1 MTTSFA
7 APLALTAAGSASTAI
22 PLPVRTAPPGRPFR
36 IAMVAACP
44 MPARRGTPL
53 RVERLAEA
61 LTDRGHHVELITYH
75 VADGPQDLSV
85 PVHRIFGRPLY
96 WRMPAG
102 PSARKLLLYDPALA
116 AKVLGVLA
124 RGGFDVIHAHH
135 LEGLLVS
142 LPARLRYRTPVLYD
156 AHTMLALE
164 LPSYVPAF
172 ARPAIGGCGAWLD
185 GFLPRRA
192 DHIAAVTPD
201 IRERLIARHDL
212 PPERISVV
220 MNGVETERF
229 RVDDPP
235 LADGVVRIIYTGTLA
250 PYQDVGLLLEAF
262 AIAFRQRPDLRLS
275 LCASSSFE
283 PWESRAR
290 SLRVRGAIDV
300 LPDAFAELPRRLA
313 AATIAVLPRTCC
325 PGIPQKLLNYMAA
338 GKAIVASAGS
348 AKILEHGLT
357 GLIVPN
363 NNAPAFADALLRLA
377 GNAALAASLGNRA
390 REQVVERCSWDRAAE
405 QLESIYGRLTP
416 QHAH

>member
-1 MTTSFA
+1 MTSSFA
-7 APLALTAAGSASTAI
+7 APLALPAVGSAGTVPAS
-22 PLPVRTAPPGRPFR
+22 LRTAPPHRPFR

-53 RVERLAEA
+53 RIERLAEA
-61 LTDRGHHVELITYH
+61 LTGRGHQVELITYH
-75 VADGPQDLSV
+75 VADGPQDLGF
-85 PVHRIFGRPLY
+85 PVHRIFGRPFY

-102 PSARKLLLYDPALA
+102 PSARKLFLYDPALA
-116 AKVLGVLA
+116 AKVVAVLA
-124 RGGFDVIHAHH
+124 RGGFDAIHAHH

-142 LPARLRYRTPVLYD
+142 LPARLRYGVPVLYD

-164 LPSYVPAF
+164 LPSYVPGF
-172 ARPAIGGCGAWLD
+172 ARPAVAGCGAWLD

-192 DHIAAVTPD
+192 DYIAAVTPE
-201 IRERLIARHDL
+201 IRERLIERHGL
-212 PPERISVV
+212 PAARISVV

-250 PYQDVGLLLEAF
+250 PYQDLGLLLEAF
-262 AIAFRQRPDLRLS
+262 ALAFRRRPDLRLS

-283 PWESRAR
+283 PWEARAR
-290 SLRVRGAIDV
+290 ALRIRGAIDV

-348 AKILEHGLT
+348 AKILEDELT
-357 GLIVPN
+357 GLVVPN
-363 NNAPAFADALLRLA
+363 GNAQAFAEALLRLA
-377 GNAALAASLGNRA
+377 GDAPLAARLGTRA
-390 REQVVERCSWDRAAE
+390 RQQVLERCSWDRAAE
-405 QLESIYGRLTP
+405 QLESIYGRLIP